1 VVDAYLITEYQD
13 IASLAAI
20 KPSAQKKNPNL
31 NPKNVIQSSQ
41 LKVDGEYEAKK

>member
-20 KPSAQKKNPNL
+20 KPSAQENSKSKSKKCNTV
-31 NPKNVIQSSQ
+31 KST
-41 LKVDGEYEAKK
+41 